1 MKEKEK
7 ITIKVLILGDSDVG
21 KTSLLQKYNNN
32 DFLGQSLPTI
42 GVECYSSIL
51 INGNQKYNIQLWDT
65 SGQERFK
72 SLVKSFFR
80 GAHGIIFTYDITNR
94 ESFINIKHWI
104 ENANSESSNFK
115 KIIIGNKIDLEIN
128 RTVSFNEL
136 KEFAESYQ
144 CNYFETSAKSGKNI
158 EKAILNLI
166 NQIIESKNY
175 YNTNK
180 SFSIEEYSLIK
191 NKSKCC

>member
-1 MKEKEK
+1 MY
-7 ITIKVLILGDSDVG
+7 
-21 KTSLLQKYNNN
+21 YN
-32 DFLGQSLPTI
+32 
-42 GVECYSSIL
+42 
-51 INGNQKYNIQLWDT
+51 
-65 SGQERFK
+65 
-72 SLVKSFFR
+72 
-80 GAHGIIFTYDITNR
+80 
-94 ESFINIKHWI
+94 
-104 ENANSESSNFK
+104 NFK

-136 KEFAESYQ
+136 KEFAESYE